1 MKNIIDIYN
10 LIDGNLKES
19 DEIEIFNQLSTN
31 KELREEFK
39 NANSLNNILKENRD
53 LFLVP
58 KGSKASIFNTIGLSL
73 ENPSQSF
80 ITSKTFVGIA
90 SSLLT
95 ILVLFGSFYLS
106 NILENENR
114 NTDSNATSLTNRFLT
129 SIDLPLKKEEHINKI
144 SNKNDNTGIFSKRN
158 FVSNKTFQKQNG
170 IIPQNFV
177 SDNIIEETN
186 VNQEQLYVSELFQIK
201 DFFQK
206 PFKMSAETLAY
217 QQTINPDSENK
228 FYFEWS
234 SSVNRNIPLES
245 ISPSSLQIFNN
256 NNIAIYYALSD
267 NIDLGFEFRQENFFQ
282 KYEDNLKLYEQTPNF
297 TTYSIALKHNFLKN
311 FVIDGLTN
319 YSKIESGLNKGGF
332 VLRTAL
338 GAQYELYN
346 GFYLNTNFEYSN
358 LFFSNKYDNF
368 NAHKI
373 TLNYGIRYDF

>member
-129 SIDLPLKKEEHINKI
+129 SIDLPLK
-144 SNKNDNTGIFSKRN
+144 RR
-158 FVSNKTFQKQNG
+158 
-170 IIPQNFV
+170 
-177 SDNIIEETN
+177 
-186 VNQEQLYVSELFQIK
+186 
-201 DFFQK
+201 
-206 PFKMSAETLAY
+206 AY
-217 QQTINPDSENK
+217 Q
-228 FYFEWS
+228 
-234 SSVNRNIPLES
+234 
-245 ISPSSLQIFNN
+245 
-256 NNIAIYYALSD
+256 
-267 NIDLGFEFRQENFFQ
+267 
-282 KYEDNLKLYEQTPNF
+282 
-297 TTYSIALKHNFLKN
+297 
-311 FVIDGLTN
+311 
-319 YSKIESGLNKGGF
+319 
-332 VLRTAL
+332 
-338 GAQYELYN
+338 
-346 GFYLNTNFEYSN
+346 
-358 LFFSNKYDNF
+358 
-368 NAHKI
+368 
-373 TLNYGIRYDF
+373 